1 MSGEPKGTDDASSG
15 ADEARD
21 APAEDLEPSAETA
34 EDVKGGRRILKPSMG
49 PRHFKLD

>member
-21 APAEDLEPSAETA
+21 APADDLEPRP
-34 EDVKGGRRILKPSMG
+34 RR
-49 PRHFKLD
+49 PRM